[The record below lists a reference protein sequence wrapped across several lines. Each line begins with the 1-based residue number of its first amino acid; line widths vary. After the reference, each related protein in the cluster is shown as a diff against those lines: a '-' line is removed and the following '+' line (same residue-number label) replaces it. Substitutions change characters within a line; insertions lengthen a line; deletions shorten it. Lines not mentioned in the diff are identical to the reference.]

1 MSHFIIK
8 GNYYMTITV
17 EKSFVRSFEAEVHT
31 AFQRTGSKLKGTV
44 RCRNDVIGSTA
55 TFQVI
60 GKGSAGTKSR
70 NGSVPVMNIN
80 HVPVEIALA
89 DFYAGD
95 WIDRLDELKMNHDEK
110 TVVAQAGA
118 YALGRKTDDLII
130 ESLDS
135 DRKITSPIKSADG
148 YRLSD
153 GLTKEKVLAAFEMMG
168 DNDVADDGDRFAI
181 VGWKQWSELMHI
193 PEFANSDYIGDSDL
207 PWKGTQAKRWL
218 GSLWMPHSGLKKVS
232 NVRRCYWYHKSAI
245 GHASGSNVK
254 TDITWHGDRAAH
266 FVNNM
271 MSQGAGVI
279 DATGV
284 IRIECTE

>member
-1 MSHFIIK
+1 
-8 GNYYMTITV
+8 MTITV

-44 RCRNDVIGSTA
+44 RSRNDVIGSTT

-60 GKGSAGTKSR
+60 GKGSAATKSR

-80 HVPVEIALA
+80 HMPAEIALA

-95 WIDRLDELKMNHDEK
+95 WVDRLDELKMNHDEK
-110 TVVAQAGA
+110 TIVAQAGA

-130 ESLDS
+130 ESLDANK
-135 DRKITSPIKSADG
+135 KIISPIKNVDK
-148 YRLSD
+148 YKITD
-153 GLTKEKVLAAFEMMG
+153 GLTKEKVLAAFEIMG
-168 DNDVADDGDRFAI
+168 ENDVADDGERFAI
-181 VGWKQWSELMHI
+181 VGWKQWSDLMQI
-193 PEFANSDYIGDSDL
+193 PEFANSDYIGDDDL

-218 GSLWMPHSGLKKVS
+218 GSLWMPHSGLTIKS
-232 NVRRCYWYHKSAI
+232 NARQCYWYHKSAI
-245 GHASGSNVK
+245 GHASGSNIK

-266 FVNNM
+266 FINNM

-284 IRIECTE
+284 IRIECAE